1 MESLKVLRRRIRSV
15 TNTKQI
21 TKAMQMVAAA
31 RLRKAEARLET
42 SRPYASKMQEIL
54 ENLSTVSGF
63 VAHPLF
69 TKREVKKTLLI
80 LITSDRGLCGSY
92 NSNLIN
98 FTNSVL
104 NQHSPNTIEL
114 GIIGRKG
121 FDFYKRRSWSIRFN
135 YLQMGGSIPFGQI
148 KELTN
153 QTVGSFLAGEIDEV
167 YLIYT
172 KYLNIA
178 SRKIVFEK
186 FLNVEKPPER
196 KTAEVFD
203 YIFEPTPVEIF
214 NSLIPR
220 YCITKIQMAILESGT
235 SEQGA
240 RMLAMQQAT
249 QNAEEMIEHLTLVR
263 NKARQASITKEILE
277 IASGAE
283 ALKEFS

>member
-31 RLRKAEARLET
+31 RLRKAQGRLET

-54 ENLSTVSGF
+54 ENLSAVSGF
-63 VAHPLF
+63 VENPLF
-69 TKREVKKTLLI
+69 KKREVKKNLLI

-98 FTNSVL
+98 FTNSRL
-104 NQHSPNTIEL
+104 SQYSPQGVEL
-114 GIIGRKG
+114 GLIGRKG
-121 FDFYKRRSWSIRFN
+121 FDFYKRRSWPVRFN
-135 YLQMGGSIPFGQI
+135 YLQAGGNIPFAQI
-148 KELTN
+148 KELTHR
-153 QTVGSFLAGEIDEV
+153 TVESFLAGQVDEV
-167 YLIYT
+167 FLIFT
-172 KYLNIA
+172 KFLNLTV
-178 SRKIVFEK
+178 RKLVCEK
-186 FLNVEKPPER
+186 FLNIEKPPE
-196 KTAEVFD
+196 KKEPQVLD
-203 YIFEPTPVEIF
+203 YIFEPTPAEIF
-214 NSLIPR
+214 NSLLPR

-235 SEQGA
+235 SEQSA

-249 QNAEEMIEHLTLVR
+249 KNAEEMIERLTLVR

>member
-31 RLRKAEARLET
+31 RLRKAQARLET

-54 ENLSTVSGF
+54 ENLSAVSGF
-63 VAHPLF
+63 VENPLF
-69 TKREVKKTLLI
+69 KKREVKKTLLI

-98 FTNSVL
+98 FTNSML
-104 NQHSPNTIEL
+104 SQYSPQGVEL
-114 GIIGRKG
+114 GLIGRKG
-121 FDFYKRRSWSIRFN
+121 FDFYKRRSWPVRFN
-135 YLQMGGSIPFGQI
+135 YLQAGGNIPFVQI
-148 KELTN
+148 KELTHR
-153 QTVGSFLAGEIDEV
+153 TVESFLAGEVDEV
-167 YLIYT
+167 FLIYT
-172 KYLNIA
+172 KFLNLTV
-178 SRKIVFEK
+178 RKLACEK
-186 FLNVEKPPER
+186 FLNIEKPPE
-196 KTAEVFD
+196 KKEPQVFN
-203 YIFEPTPVEIF
+203 YIFEPTPAEIF
-214 NSLIPR
+214 NSLLPR

-235 SEQGA
+235 SEQSA

-249 QNAEEMIEHLTLVR
+249 KNAEEMIEHLTLVR

>member
-1 MESLKVLRRRIRSV
+1 MESLKVIRRRIRSV
-15 TNTKQI
+15 TSTKQI

-31 RLRKAEARLET
+31 RLRKAQAKLET

-63 VAHPLF
+63 VENPLF
-69 TKREVKKTLLI
+69 KKRNEIKKTLLI
-80 LITSDRGLCGSY
+80 LITSDRSLCGSY

-98 FTNSVL
+98 FTTSVL
-104 NQHSPNTIEL
+104 SQYSTPSIEL
-114 GIIGRKG
+114 GLIGRKG
-121 FDFYKRRSWSIRFN
+121 FDFYKRRSWPIKFN
-135 YLQMGGSIPFGQI
+135 YLHVGGNIPFVQI

-153 QTVGSFLAGEIDEV
+153 QTVESFLTGEVDEV
-167 YLIYT
+167 FLIYT
-172 KYLNIA
+172 KFLNIA

-186 FLNVEKPPER
+186 FLNIEKPQER
-196 KTAEVFD
+196 KSAEVFD
-203 YIFEPTPVEIF
+203 YIFEPDPAEIF
-214 NSLIPR
+214 NGLLPR

-235 SEQGA
+235 SEQSA

-249 QNAEEMIEHLTLVR
+249 KNAEEMVEYLTLVR

-283 ALKEFS
+283 ALKEF